1 MYESRMSPGFRIF
14 AIITSE
20 ILMAKILI
28 IEDDLTF
35 SQILE
40 GFLTKHGH
48 EPVAVND
55 VKKSLKLTAEQ
66 NFDLFLIDYRLPDGT
81 GLDVLSHLRGLG
93 MTQPVIIMTSFNDV
107 RTAVKSIQLGA
118 FDYITKPVN
127 PDELLMII
135 NNALGKK
142 EKPATS
148 NSIEHA
154 DAIKGKSTIA
164 DKLYEHI
171 NLVAPTDMSVI
182 IQGETGTGKEYAARA
197 LHMHSKRKDK
207 PFIAIDC
214 GALSKELAA
223 SELFGHAKGAF
234 TGALNDKKGQFEAAN
249 GGTLFLDEVGNLS
262 YEVQVKMLR
271 ALQERTIQPLGSTKN
286 IKVDVRIITAT
297 NDDLKNS
304 VSNGDFRED
313 LYHRLNEFKIQLPP
327 LRERGKDVELFINH
341 FIKLSNEELNRNVQH
356 LSPAT
361 KDLLLQ
367 YDWPGNLRE
376 LKNVI
381 KRMVLLTP
389 NETAEIES
397 LPEEMIISINQ
408 VPKHQGSDL
417 KAINEVNEK
426 MLIMETLVKVK
437 YNKSKA
443 AKLLNIDRKTLYSKM
458 ERYEIE

>member
-1 MYESRMSPGFRIF
+1 M
-14 AIITSE
+14 T
-20 ILMAKILI
+20 KILI

-40 GFLTKHGH
+40 GFLGKHGFEALAVH
-48 EPVAVND
+48 EL
-55 VKKSLKLTAEQ
+55 KKSIAILDQ
-66 NFDLFLIDYRLPDGT
+66 QQFDLLLIDYRLPDGT
-81 GLDVLSHLRGLG
+81 GLDVLAHLREKG
-93 MTQPVIIMTSFNDV
+93 TVIPAIIMTSFNDV
-107 RTAVKSIQLGA
+107 RTAVKSIQSGA
-118 FDYITKPVN
+118 YDYITKPVN

-135 NNALGKK
+135 KNALGKK
-142 EKPATS
+142 EGVKES

-154 DAIKGKSTIA
+154 DAIKGKSANA

-182 IQGETGTGKEYAARA
+182 IQGESGTGKEYAARA
-197 LHMHSKRKDK
+197 LHMQSKRSSK
-207 PFIAIDC
+207 PFVAIDC

-223 SELFGHAKGAF
+223 SELFGHIKGAF
-234 TGALNDKKGQFEAAN
+234 TGALTDKKGQFEAAN

-262 YEVQVKMLR
+262 YEVQVKLLR
-271 ALQERTIQPLGSTKN
+271 ALQERIIQPIGSTKTT
-286 IKVDVRIITAT
+286 KVDVRIITAT
-297 NDDLKNS
+297 NDDLKTS
-304 VSNGDFRED
+304 VANGSFRED
-313 LYHRLNEFKIQLPP
+313 LYHRLNEFKIQLPA
-327 LRERGKDVELFINH
+327 LRERGKDLELFISH
-341 FIKLSNEELNRNVQH
+341 FINLSNKELQRNVQH
-356 LSPAT
+356 LSSQA
-361 KDLLLQ
+361 KELLLQ

-389 NETAEIES
+389 GDTAEIGS
-397 LPEEMIISINQ
+397 LPDEMIIAINQ
-408 VPKHQGSDL
+408 APKPSGSDL

-426 MLIMETLVKVK
+426 ALILETLLKVK

>member
-1 MYESRMSPGFRIF
+1 MSSGFCIF

-20 ILMAKILI
+20 IPMAKILI

-35 SQILE
+35 SQLLE

-48 EPVAVND
+48 EPSPVND
-55 VKKSLKLTAEQ
+55 VKKSLKLIEQ
-66 NFDLFLIDYRLPDGT
+66 QSFDLLLVDYRLPDGT
-81 GLDVLSHLRGLG
+81 GLDVLSHIRGKGL
-93 MTQPVIIMTSFNDV
+93 TQPVIIMTSFNDV

-135 NNALGKK
+135 NNSLGKK
-142 EKPATS
+142 EPLSSGA
-148 NSIEHA
+148 SIEHA
-154 DAIKGKSTIA
+154 DAIKGKSSIA

-182 IQGETGTGKEYAARA
+182 IQGESGTGKEYAARA
-197 LHMHSKRKDK
+197 LHMQSKRKDK

-214 GALSKELAA
+214 GALSKDLAA

-271 ALQERTIQPLGSTKN
+271 ALQERIIQPLGSTKTV
-286 IKVDVRIITAT
+286 KVDVRIITAT
-297 NDDLKNS
+297 NDDLKSS
-304 VSNGDFRED
+304 VANGSFRED
-313 LYHRLNEFKIQLPP
+313 LYHRLNEFKIQLPA
-327 LRERGKDVELFINH
+327 LRDRGKDIELFINH
-341 FIKLSNEELNRNVQH
+341 FIRLSNTELQRNVQN
-356 LSPAT
+356 LSQQA

-389 NETAEIES
+389 SETAEVDS

-408 VPKHQGSDL
+408 IPKPNGTDL

-426 MLIMETLVKVK
+426 MLIIETLVKVK